1 MNVQDM
7 RNNVL
12 NFVRLN
18 GPVLP
23 VQENKV
29 IEKDTI
35 FAGAILSEL
44 VSRKSLI
51 ITHVKKGGSPFYYC
65 KGQEEKLQNL
75 SNYLGSKEKEI
86 YNFLK
91 ENQVLMD
98 INLEAWQRVAI
109 REIRDYA
116 HKIDYT
122 FDEKPFVFWR
132 WYLLNEE
139 EAINIIKE
147 GIETKEEDP
156 KELEIPLKIEGSKIE
171 MDSNEP
177 LAIKIS
183 EEVKTNKEEN
193 KIDIDKLMLDYFNN
207 NNIKVLGSHIVR
219 KNSEINYEVEI
230 KSDLGYLKYLAK
242 FKNKKIINDKDL
254 NNALNEGI
262 NLGMPVILLSNGLL
276 NKKGREFLSKKSTFI
291 MFKKLL

>member
-1 MNVQDM
+1 MEDFRTKTIDYVHRYGPLLPIQISKE
-7 RNNVL
+7 L
-12 NFVRLN
+12 NTNL
-18 GPVLP
+18 
-23 VQENKV
+23 
-29 IEKDTI
+29 I

-44 VSRKSLI
+44 VSRKSLV

-75 SNYLGSKEKEI
+75 SSNLGSKEKEI
-86 YNFLK
+86 YNLLK

-109 REIRDYA
+109 REIKDYA
-116 HKIDYT
+116 YKIDYN
-122 FDEKPFVFWR
+122 FDGKPFVFWK

-139 EAINIIKE
+139 EAINLIKE
-147 GIETKEEDP
+147 GIETKEEDSM
-156 KELEIPLKIEGSKIE
+156 ELEIPLKIEESKIDI
-171 MDSNEP
+171 DSNEP
-177 LAIKIS
+177 LAIEIS

-193 KIDIDKLMLDYFNN
+193 KIDIDKLMSDYFNN
-207 NNIKVLGSHIVR
+207 NNIKVLGSHMIR

-242 FKNKKIINDKDL
+242 FKNKKVINDKDL
-254 NNALNEGI
+254 NSALNEGI
-262 NLGMPVILLSNGLL
+262 NLGIPAILLSNGML

>member
-1 MNVQDM
+1 MEDFRPRVMDYVQ
-7 RNNVL
+7 RYGPLLPIQISKEL
-12 NFVRLN
+12 NTNL
-18 GPVLP
+18 
-23 VQENKV
+23 
-29 IEKDTI
+29 I

>member
-1 MNVQDM
+1 MEDF
-7 RNNVL
+7 RT
-12 NFVRLN
+12 
-18 GPVLP
+18 
-23 VQENKV
+23 KV
-29 IEKDTI
+29 IDYVHRYGPLLPIQISKELNTNLI

-44 VSRKSLI
+44 VSRKSI
-51 ITHVKKGGSPFYYC
+51 VITHVKKGGSPFYYC

-75 SNYLGSKEKEI
+75 SNNLGSKEREI
-86 YNFLK
+86 YNLLM

-109 REIRDYA
+109 REIKDYA
-116 HKIDYT
+116 YKIDYT

-147 GIETKEEDP
+147 GIDTKEENS
-156 KELEIPLKIEGSKIE
+156 KELEIPLKIEESKIE
-171 MDSNEP
+171 IESNEP
-177 LAIKIS
+177 LAIEIS
-183 EEVKTNKEEN
+183 AEVKTNKEEN

-219 KNSEINYEVEI
+219 KNSEINFEVEI

-242 FKNKKIINDKDL
+242 F
-254 NNALNEGI
+254 
-262 NLGMPVILLSNGLL
+262 
-276 NKKGREFLSKKSTFI
+276 KKGREFLSKKSTFI

>member
-1 MNVQDM
+1 MEDIRTKALSCVERFGPLLPIQISKE
-7 RNNVL
+7 L
-12 NFVRLN
+12 NTNL
-18 GPVLP
+18 
-23 VQENKV
+23 
-29 IEKDTI
+29 I

-44 VSRKSLI
+44 VSRKSI
-51 ITHVKKGGSPFYYC
+51 VITHVKKGGSPFYYC

-75 SNYLGSKEKEI
+75 SNNLGSKEKEI
-86 YNFLK
+86 YNLLK

-109 REIRDYA
+109 REIKDYA
-116 HKIDYT
+116 YKIDYN
-122 FDEKPFVFWR
+122 FDGKPFVFWK

-139 EAINIIKE
+139 EAINLIKE
-147 GIETKEEDP
+147 GIETKEEDSM
-156 KELEIPLKIEGSKIE
+156 ELEIPLKIEESKIDI
-171 MDSNEP
+171 DSNEP
-177 LAIKIS
+177 LAIEIS

-193 KIDIDKLMLDYFNN
+193 KIDIDKLMSDYFNN
-207 NNIKVLGSHIVR
+207 NNIKVLGSHMIR

-242 FKNKKIINDKDL
+242 FKNKKVINDKDL
-254 NNALNEGI
+254 NSALNEGI
-262 NLGMPVILLSNGLL
+262 NLGIPAILLSNGML